1 MLTVAAGQTL
11 QIYLPR
17 EHKTAVEGWIENF
30 RLARERLDCALEKP
44 LAVPSGCVDQIA
56 AQVGR
61 EAEGLPARRAALAEV
76 LCDMLLQA
84 ARDRGA
90 EQRSGAG

>member
-1 MLTVAAGQTL
+1 VCAT
-11 QIYLPR
+11 
-17 EHKTAVEGWIENF
+17 H
-30 RLARERLDCALEKP
+30 CALEKP
-44 LAVPSGCVDQIA
+44 LAVPSGYVEEIA

-61 EAEGLPARRAALAEV
+61 EAEGLPPRRGALAEV

-84 ARDRGA
+84 ARDRGQ

>member
-1 MLTVAAGQTL
+1 MCAT
-11 QIYLPR
+11 
-17 EHKTAVEGWIENF
+17 H
-30 RLARERLDCALEKP
+30 CALEKP
-44 LAVPSGCVDQIA
+44 LAVPSGCVEETT

-61 EAEGLPARRAALAEV
+61 EAKGLPRREALAEV

-84 ARDRGA
+84 ARDRGQ

>member
-1 MLTVAAGQTL
+1 MCAT
-11 QIYLPR
+11 
-17 EHKTAVEGWIENF
+17 H
-30 RLARERLDCALEKP
+30 CALEAP
-44 LAVPSGCVDQIA
+44 VAAPSGCVDEIA

-61 EAEGLPARRAALAEV
+61 EAEGLLPRREALAEV

-84 ARDRGA
+84 ARDGGL

>member
-1 MLTVAAGQTL
+1 VCAT
-11 QIYLPR
+11 
-17 EHKTAVEGWIENF
+17 H
-30 RLARERLDCALEKP
+30 CALEKP
-44 LAVPSGCVDQIA
+44 LAVPSGCVEEIA

-61 EAEGLPARRAALAEV
+61 EAEGLAPRREALAEV

-84 ARDRGA
+84 ARDRGQ